1 LIQLKILFQ
10 NPNGV
15 PGANKNPQGSGI
27 KRCHNT
33 QMIQGRLL
41 PSSHL
46 IAPNAKLKL
55 RREPPFITG
64 HHHAKC
70 FAQVVVMHRIVSFS
84 QVRLMKMSIMV
95 QVILMPGKLREGE
108 IPFLVVGRWKIRSPS
123 LERLDQHLY
132 LFKGSSFTLAVI
144 LTSSV
149 LVMESSF
156 LDLVAFHFR
165 YTKYSSVRSGYFS
178 DPCNNDAQSN
188 SSN

>member
-1 LIQLKILFQ
+1 
-10 NPNGV
+10 V

-70 FAQVVVMHRIVSFS
+70 FAQVAVMRLTASFS
-84 QVRLMKMSIMV
+84 QALLMKMSIMV
-95 QVILMPGKLREGE
+95 QIIRMPGKLKEGE
-108 IPFLVVGRWKIRSPS
+108 IPFLVVGRR
-123 LERLDQHLY
+123 
-132 LFKGSSFTLAVI
+132 
-144 LTSSV
+144 
-149 LVMESSF
+149 
-156 LDLVAFHFR
+156 
-165 YTKYSSVRSGYFS
+165 
-178 DPCNNDAQSN
+178 
-188 SSN
+188 